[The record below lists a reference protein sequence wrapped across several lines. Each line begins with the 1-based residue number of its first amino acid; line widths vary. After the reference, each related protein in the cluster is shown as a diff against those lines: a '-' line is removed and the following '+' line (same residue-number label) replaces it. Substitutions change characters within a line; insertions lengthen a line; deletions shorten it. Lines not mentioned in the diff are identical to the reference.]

1 MGPQLVVP
9 LVGGM
14 SVGVGLPAFEFG
26 IPRVKSR
33 PERCEYAPFRQKM
46 RDRKTK
52 DDGRQD
58 GEEFELIHATTQ
70 YSHADVP
77 MWER

>member
-1 MGPQLVVP
+1 
-9 LVGGM
+9 
-14 SVGVGLPAFEFG
+14 
-26 IPRVKSR
+26 
-33 PERCEYAPFRQKM
+33 M

-70 YSHADVP
+70 YRRADGP